1 MAARLTILDE
11 SATGETLL
19 ELTLHVPV
27 ERITVRD
34 LIRQRVRH
42 EVEEYN
48 RRKPETFCGL
58 VQPTES
64 ERTLNG
70 YRLKQPRAIDADTQL
85 AKAIDAFAG
94 NQIIMCSV
102 SVDPMP
108 SRISTPKRALKRS
121 KIAAGSASPAEIAL
135 RIEDRS
141 KSRCGA
147 SAAPCP
153 VAGSLPSCPR

>member
-1 MAARLTILDE
+1 LAATLTIHDE

-48 RRKPETFCGL
+48 RRKPETFRGL
-58 VQPTES
+58 VQPVES

-85 AKAIDAFAG
+85 ARAIDAFAG
-94 NQIIMCSV
+94 NQIIMLVDDRQVESLDEEIDVRPEMRV
-102 SVDPMP
+102 SFL
-108 SRISTPKRALKRS
+108 RLTPLV
-121 KIAAGSASPAEIAL
+121 G
-135 RIEDRS
+135 
-141 KSRCGA
+141 G
-147 SAAPCP
+147 
-153 VAGSLPSCPR
+153 